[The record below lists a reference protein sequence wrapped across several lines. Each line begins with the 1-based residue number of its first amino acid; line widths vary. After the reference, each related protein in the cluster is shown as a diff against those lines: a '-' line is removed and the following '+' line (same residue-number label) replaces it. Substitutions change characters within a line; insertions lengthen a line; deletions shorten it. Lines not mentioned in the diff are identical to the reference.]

1 MSQCGKQDYLTK
13 VTYQFK
19 YKKFFFYPVSYISY
33 GNDNDDEINAD
44 KLKSEIDF
52 EFQNRPYRFIDL
64 ESNLELKL
72 HPNEVKKLYV
82 KAMKEYYEELKIKC
96 GQFQID
102 YVEADINK
110 GFHQIL
116 MPYFIKRKKMH

>member
-52 EFQNRPYRFIDL
+52 DNFQGNFRRIYMER
-64 ESNLELKL
+64 
-72 HPNEVKKLYV
+72 
-82 KAMKEYYEELKIKC
+82 EEPI
-96 GQFQID
+96 F
-102 YVEADINK
+102 AD
-110 GFHQIL
+110 F
-116 MPYFIKRKKMH
+116 